1 MEIALRLRQIL
12 AFITNS
18 TYAPGGKYL
27 VPHQAMEAR
36 IVNLDVVTGGY
47 EWLLSSPIPL
57 MYSRHIL
64 RIIVLYLVIL
74 LVGLFASGITTLR
87 VIVASSLVSYMLTVI
102 DKIGMDIK
110 NPFPLFPLQQLVAA
124 TQSSVETQIMIKDMP
139 NLLA

>member
-1 MEIALRLRQIL
+1 MAIL
-12 AFITNS
+12 
-18 TYAPGGKYL
+18 P
-27 VPHQAMEAR
+27 
-36 IVNLDVVTGGY
+36 
-47 EWLLSSPIPL
+47 
-57 MYSRHIL
+57 
-64 RIIVLYLVIL
+64 
-74 LVGLFASGITTLR
+74 VGLVASGITTLG